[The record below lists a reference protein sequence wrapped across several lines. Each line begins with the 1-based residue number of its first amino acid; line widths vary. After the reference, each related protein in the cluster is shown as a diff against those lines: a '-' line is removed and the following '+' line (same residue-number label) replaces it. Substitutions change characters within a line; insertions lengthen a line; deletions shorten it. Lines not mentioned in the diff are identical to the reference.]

1 MMNRDFGQ
9 SALPQIPLIEEKYG
23 RPFLAS
29 IAFHGLLILLIVF
42 GGYLLPQTTVQ
53 IGGSGPGGG
62 TDGDISTVGVV
73 SDLSG
78 GAGMTKPSLIP
89 QPPALPKAPAAD
101 SSKAIPLPGTLEQRK
116 KKPEPKQ
123 IAKAKTEP
131 KSNIIPTAPEPGSGG
146 MAGNSGGSGGGSG
159 GGIGVSLGPGSGGFG
174 NSWYAQRV
182 EDRISS
188 NWTRPAEG
196 VRVDMTYSF
205 FIAAD
210 GTIYGIELEKSSG
223 NPQMDLIAKSA
234 ILSSSPLSPPPAEF
248 RGRPVQFIAR
258 FVYPRNP

>member
-1 MMNRDFGQ
+1 MNQDTSPGV
-9 SALPQIPLIEEKYG
+9 LPRIPPIEERYG
-23 RPFLAS
+23 KPFLAS
-29 IAFHGLLILLIVF
+29 IAFHGVLVLLIVF

-62 TDGDISTVGVV
+62 TGGDISTVGVV

-78 GAGMTKPSLIP
+78 GAGMTKPSILP
-89 QPPALPKAPAAD
+89 QPPALLKEPPANTG
-101 SSKAIPLPGTLEQRK
+101 KAIPLPGAQEAK
-116 KKPEPKQ
+116 KRKPEPKQ
-123 IAKAKTEP
+123 TAKAKTEL
-131 KSNIIPTAPEPGSGG
+131 KTNIIPTAPEPGSGG
-146 MAGNSGGSGGGSG
+146 IAGNSGGSGGGAG
-159 GGIGVSLGPGSGGFG
+159 GGSGVSIGPGSGGFG

-188 NWTRPAEG
+188 NWIRPAEG

-223 NPQMDLIAKSA
+223 NQQMDLIAKSA
-234 ILSSSPLSPPPAEF
+234 ILASSPLSPPPAEF
-248 RGRPVQFIAR
+248 RGRPMQFIAR
-258 FVYPRNP
+258 FVHPRNP